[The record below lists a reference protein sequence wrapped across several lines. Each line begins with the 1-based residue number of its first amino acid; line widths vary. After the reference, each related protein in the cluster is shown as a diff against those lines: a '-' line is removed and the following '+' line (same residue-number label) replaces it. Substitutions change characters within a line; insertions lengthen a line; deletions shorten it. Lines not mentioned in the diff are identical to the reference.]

1 MKETTFGVSQFINY
15 LESKNHS
22 KGTQEL
28 CLKCV
33 KRFFKWA
40 KKEDIQITKPDILAY
55 LEYLKNTQKLG
66 NQSRKLH
73 LQAINHYF
81 TFLCQSEQISV
92 NPCLFLKIR
101 GTKRKTLYK
110 IYTLE
115 QLDTLFDNY
124 YQFFVRGHD
133 YSRTPKNMQEQ
144 TRLGRERN
152 AVILSF
158 LIYQKT
164 ALGEME
170 KIELNDIDLIKAS
183 VKIKG
188 TRRANDRTLPLN
200 ASQIGLIMNYLHNV
214 RPKIAE
220 YQANESEKL
229 FLSLPSGIGKQAQSG
244 TLVDIFSMI
253 TEQLRTIDKQ
263 FVNFKQIRAS
273 TVSFWIKTHGLRK
286 AQYLAGH
293 RYISST
299 ENYLP
304 NNLDELKDDINK
316 LHPF

>member
-1 MKETTFGVSQFINY
+1 MKEFINY
-15 LESKNHS
+15 LESKNYS
-22 KGTQEL
+22 KSTQEL
-28 CLKCV
+28 SLKGV

-40 KKEDIQITKPDILAY
+40 KKEDIQVTKPDILKY
-55 LEYLKNTQKLG
+55 LEYLKNTRKLG

-81 TFLCQSEQISV
+81 EFLCQNEQIAV

-110 IYTLE
+110 IYTPE
-115 QLDTLFDNY
+115 ELDKLLDNY
-124 YQFFVRGHD
+124 YQIFVRGHD
-133 YSRTPKNMQEQ
+133 YSRTPKNVREQ
-144 TRLGRERN
+144 TKLGRERN
-152 AVILSF
+152 ALILSL

-170 KIELNDIDLIKAS
+170 KIELNDLDLIKAT

-188 TRRANDRTLPLN
+188 ARRANDRILPLK
-200 ASQIGLIMNYLHNV
+200 ASQIGMLMFYLQNV

-229 FLSLPSGIGKQAQSG
+229 FLSLPSGIGKQAQNG
-244 TLVDIFSMI
+244 TLTDIFSVI
-253 TEQLRTIDKQ
+253 TEQLKTIDKQ
-263 FVNFKQIRAS
+263 FVSFKQIRAS
-273 TVSFWIKTHGLRK
+273 TVSFWIKTQGLRK